1 MGRDKARLVSH
12 LMEDKYY
19 TTEQKKAHYYKIMN
33 VFSLSIKQLL
43 AKPLTS
49 LLSLLLLAFA
59 VASISIMLILNKSI
73 QEQFTNN
80 IKGISMVV
88 GAKGSPLQLI
98 LSSVYHIDAP
108 TGNISYTEAKKLAK
122 HPLIA
127 QNIPLAY
134 GDAHKG
140 FRIVGTNEEFVKHYG
155 LVLKEGVAFQKNY
168 EVCIGATAAE
178 KLGLK
183 LGDTFFS
190 AHGLQDDT
198 HIHEDQSYK
207 VVGIYE
213 YANSVPD
220 QLILSNI
227 ESVWAIHSHDEKP
240 KSKKSKTKPV
250 EDHNHE
256 GHDHDHEGHDHDHEG
271 HDHNHEG
278 HDHDHDHEGHDHSD
292 HSHEIAEEDQE
303 ITAMLVKFKSP
314 MGMMQIPRMVN
325 EQTAMMAAL
334 PSIEVNR
341 IFSLLGVGVD
351 GMKTIAY
358 IIMLISGLSVFISLF
373 NSLKEQKYEL
383 ALMRT
388 MGGTRTFLFIITVL
402 QGIILSIIGFFIG
415 IILSRIGLWLV
426 SNMIDSSFHYNLSGS
441 LFVKEEL
448 SILLLTV
455 LIGFFASL
463 IPAIQ
468 AYRTDISTTLSS
480 K

>member
-1 MGRDKARLVSH
+1 
-12 LMEDKYY
+12 
-19 TTEQKKAHYYKIMN
+19 MN

-108 TGNISYTEAKKLAK
+108 TGNISYTAAKKLAK

-134 GDAHKG
+134 GDAYKG
-140 FRIVGTNEEFVKHYG
+140 FRIVGTNEEFVQHYG
-155 LVLKEGVAFQKNY
+155 LILKEGVPFQKNY

-178 KLGLK
+178 KLNLK

-198 HIHEDQSYK
+198 HVHEDQAFK

-227 ESVWAIHSHDEKP
+227 ESVWAIHSHDESEAKP
-240 KSKKSKTKPV
+240 KSKKAKTKP
-250 EDHNHE
+250 EE
-256 GHDHDHEGHDHDHEG
+256 DHDHEGHDHVHEGHNHDQEGHDHDGHDHEG
-271 HDHNHEG
+271 HDHDG
-278 HDHDHDHEGHDHSD
+278 HDHDHAGHDHEGHDHSE
-292 HSHEIAEEDQE
+292 HQHEIAEEDQE

-314 MGMMQIPRMVN
+314 MGMMQLPRMVN

-388 MGGTRTFLFIITVL
+388 MGGTRTFLFILIVL
-402 QGIILSIIGFFIG
+402 QGVILSIIGFFIG
-415 IILSRIGLWLV
+415 IILSRIGLWMV

-463 IPAIQ
+463 VPAIQ
-468 AYRTDISTTLSS
+468 AYRTDISTTLST